1 MGAIAT
7 PEAAA
12 ISTTDR
18 RVLPS
23 FAQKHKQL
31 MLLIF
36 CRRIVVIICSFQYMN
51 PLQIQV
57 SLGQVVRA
65 KRSQFGYSQ
74 EAFADRV
81 GLHRTYIGS
90 FERGERNLSLQNLVR
105 IANALELPLSSLL
118 AEAEEALETKKV

>member
-1 MGAIAT
+1 ML
-7 PEAAA
+7 
-12 ISTTDR
+12 S
-18 RVLPS
+18 
-23 FAQKHKQL
+23 
-31 MLLIF
+31 MLLIV
-36 CRRIVVIICSFQYMN
+36 CRRIVITICNFQYMN
-51 PLQIQV
+51 PLEIQV

-65 KRSQFGYSQ
+65 KRSQLGYSQ

-118 AEAEEALETKKV
+118 AEAEEALKTDKV

>member
-1 MGAIAT
+1 
-7 PEAAA
+7 
-12 ISTTDR
+12 
-18 RVLPS
+18 
-23 FAQKHKQL
+23 
-31 MLLIF
+31 
-36 CRRIVVIICSFQYMN
+36 MN